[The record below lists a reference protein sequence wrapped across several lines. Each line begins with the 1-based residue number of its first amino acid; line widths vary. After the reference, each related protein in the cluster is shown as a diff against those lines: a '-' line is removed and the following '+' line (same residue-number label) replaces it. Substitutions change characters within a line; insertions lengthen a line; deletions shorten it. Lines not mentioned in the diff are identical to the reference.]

1 MKKPSRTIRRVA
13 RRIKSVEPD
22 GNRSDAALRI
32 VRRGSAAFSH
42 LLESRQY
49 AVALGRSVWDFA
61 VELEDLKRLGLLS
74 SDLRWLVCHGYAET
88 ENETAQGDQ
97 GRRIFERNDSLS
109 FSDRACFVLTNN
121 GVLLTEKLSEQPIER
136 AEPSSNGLT
145 PLSNGNGVS
154 SNGITP
160 LSNENGVSS
169 NGLTPLSNGNGVT
182 QPTTPF
188 WDRDRR
194 ELRMGDVV
202 IKRFRVPAPNQE
214 IVLVVFQEEGWPVRV
229 DDPLPRHGELDPKR
243 RLHDTINALNRNQKA
258 ELIHFEGDGVGQG
271 VCWTTSAC

>member
-13 RRIKSVEPD
+13 RRIPSVEPD
-22 GNRSDAALRI
+22 GNRTDAALRI

-88 ENETAQGDQ
+88 ENETAKGDQ
-97 GRRIFERNDSLS
+97 GRRTFERNDSLS

-121 GVLLTEKLSEQPIER
+121 GVSLTESISERPIEH

-145 PLSNGNGVS
+145 LLSNGY
-154 SNGITP
+154 
-160 LSNENGVSS
+160 
-169 NGLTPLSNGNGVT
+169 GVT
-182 QPTTPF
+182 QPTTPR

-202 IKRFRVPAPNQE
+202 IKRFKMPARNQE
-214 IVLVVFQEEGWPVRV
+214 VVLVVFQEEGWPVRI

-258 ELIHFEGDGVGQG
+258 ELIRFQGDGVAQG
-271 VCWTTSAC
+271 ICWTTVAAMGD